1 MEELPLKALTE
12 LKGITFH
19 IPYQQR
25 GYRWTPENVKELLD
39 DFKDFIDSPNEKKR
53 IYCLQP
59 LAVIKLNDK
68 TYSVL
73 DGQQRLTTLFLLYY
87 YLYQET
93 PFQFE
98 FERDENKERS
108 DYLSNIA
115 TINEST
121 ANDNID
127 FFFIYAAYQQI
138 KAWFAC
144 SEKVEKDFRHLL
156 EASKEDKSVQVIW
169 YEISKDKEYETFRS
183 LNSGKIKLTN
193 TELIKAL
200 LLNRVS
206 GLPNREEAA
215 AQFEHIEQE
224 MANDHFWYIFNAE
237 DVRPGET
244 RMDMLFN
251 LVAQCE
257 QADYENDPRW
267 SFRNYFDKPEKG
279 SLTEKWQKVR
289 YTFLRLKDMYDDVY
303 CYHYIGFLSYCLGSN
318 QLKIIR
324 NYLKDY
330 REKKHS
336 EFKKKLKDDIKKN
349 LVNKE
354 HTSITE
360 YNYYTSKKELR
371 QLFLIHNIETI
382 LQRYEIL
389 KNNNQL
395 QLQQNFE
402 QFPFELLHKQSWD
415 IEHIASNTD
424 SDFRNEDDRKN
435 WLNNIELDLRKEI
448 LDTDTEYKR
457 LKQQY
462 QRSKKKDDFDLLYKW
477 IIQTYDSNSIKDCEN
492 VENGKMQIGN
502 LTLLDSHTNRSYHNA
517 LFPRKRRCIIVA
529 EGLEDKDDPQDTKI
543 PKLFI
548 PICTRQ
554 VFTKAYN
561 KSESLTLNAWTQ
573 TDADAYVR
581 DMEQKLSYYFEQSKE
596 NKQ

>member
-12 LKGITFH
+12 LKEITFH

-39 DFKDFIDSPNEKKR
+39 DFKGFIDSSNEKKR

-59 LAVIKLNDK
+59 LSVIKLNDK

-93 PFQFE
+93 PFQFK
-98 FERDENKERS
+98 FERDENEKRS
-108 DYLSNIA
+108 KYLSNIDEA
-115 TINEST
+115 TT
-121 ANDNID
+121 NDNID

-138 KAWFAC
+138 KAWFDS
-144 SEKVEKDFRHLL
+144 SEKKREDFKHLL

-169 YEISKDKEYETFRS
+169 YEVSKDKEYETFRN

-200 LLNRVS
+200 FLNRIS

-224 MANDHFWYIFNAE
+224 MANDHFWYMFNAE
-237 DVRPGET
+237 DVRPGQT

-251 LVAQCE
+251 LVSQCE

-289 YTFLRLKDMYDDVY
+289 HTFLRLKDMYNDIY

-318 QLKIIR
+318 KLRIISD
-324 NYLKDY
+324 YLKY
-330 REKKHS
+330 YQKKKHS
-336 EFKKKLKDDIKKN
+336 EFRDKLKEDIKEI

-360 YNYYTSKKELR
+360 YNYYTPKKDLR
-371 QLFLIHNIETI
+371 QLFLMHNIETI
-382 LQRYEIL
+382 LHRYEML
-389 KNNNQL
+389 KNNNHL

-415 IEHIASNTD
+415 IEHIASNTN

-435 WLNNIELDLRKEI
+435 WLDNIELDLRKE
-448 LDTDTEYKR
+448 LLADTRYKE
-457 LKQQY
+457 LKQEY
-462 QRSKKKDDFDLLYKW
+462 LRSKEKEKFNDLYKW
-477 IIQTYDSNSIKDCEN
+477 IIQTYDRDSIGNNEN

-502 LTLLDSHTNRSYHNA
+502 LTILDSHTNRSYHNA

-529 EGLEDKDDPQDTKI
+529 EGLEDKDDFQDTKI

-561 KSESLTLNAWTQ
+561 KSGSLNLNAWTQ
-573 TDADAYVR
+573 TDADAYVK

>member
-12 LKGITFH
+12 LKEITFH

-39 DFKDFIDSPNEKKR
+39 DFKGFIDSSNEKKR

-93 PFQFE
+93 PFQFK
-98 FERDENKERS
+98 FERDENEKRS
-108 DYLSNIA
+108 KYLSNIDEA
-115 TINEST
+115 TT
-121 ANDNID
+121 NDNID

-138 KAWFAC
+138 KAWFDS
-144 SEKVEKDFRHLL
+144 SEKKREDFKHLL

-169 YEISKDKEYETFRS
+169 YEVSKDKEYETFRN

-200 LLNRVS
+200 FLNRIS

-224 MANDHFWYIFNAE
+224 MANDHFWYMFNAE
-237 DVRPGET
+237 DVRPGQT

-251 LVAQCE
+251 LVSQCE

-289 YTFLRLKDMYDDVY
+289 HTFLRLKDMYNDIY

-318 QLKIIR
+318 KLRIISD
-324 NYLKDY
+324 YLKY
-330 REKKHS
+330 YQKKKHS
-336 EFKKKLKDDIKKN
+336 EFRDKLKEDIKEI

-360 YNYYTSKKELR
+360 YNYYTPKKDLR
-371 QLFLIHNIETI
+371 QLFLMHNIETI
-382 LQRYEIL
+382 LHRYEML
-389 KNNNQL
+389 KNNNHL

-415 IEHIASNTD
+415 IEHIASNTN

-435 WLNNIELDLRKEI
+435 WLDNIELDLRKE
-448 LDTDTEYKR
+448 LLADTRYKE
-457 LKQQY
+457 LKQEY
-462 QRSKKKDDFDLLYKW
+462 LRSKEKEKFNDLYKW
-477 IIQTYDSNSIKDCEN
+477 IIQTYDRDSIGNNEN

-502 LTLLDSHTNRSYHNA
+502 LTILDSHTNRSYHNA

-529 EGLEDKDDPQDTKI
+529 EGLEDKDDFQDTKI

-561 KSESLTLNAWTQ
+561 KSGSLNLNAWTQ
-573 TDADAYVR
+573 TDADAYVK

>member
-12 LKGITFH
+12 LKEITFH

-39 DFKDFIDSPNEKKR
+39 DFKGFIDSSNEKKR

-93 PFQFE
+93 PFQFK
-98 FERDENKERS
+98 FERDENEKRS
-108 DYLSNIA
+108 KYLSNIDEA
-115 TINEST
+115 TT
-121 ANDNID
+121 NDNID

-138 KAWFAC
+138 KAWFDS
-144 SEKVEKDFRHLL
+144 SEKKREDFKHLL

-169 YEISKDKEYETFRS
+169 YEVSKDKEYETFRN

-200 LLNRVS
+200 FLNRIS

-224 MANDHFWYIFNAE
+224 MANDHFWYMFNAE
-237 DVRPGET
+237 DVRPGQT

-251 LVAQCE
+251 LVSQCE

-289 YTFLRLKDMYDDVY
+289 HTFLRLKDMYNDIY

-318 QLKIIR
+318 KLRIISD
-324 NYLKDY
+324 YLKY
-330 REKKHS
+330 YQKKKHS
-336 EFKKKLKDDIKKN
+336 EFRDKLKEDIKEI

-360 YNYYTSKKELR
+360 YNYYTPKKDLR
-371 QLFLIHNIETI
+371 QLFLMHNIETI
-382 LQRYEIL
+382 LHRYEML
-389 KNNNQL
+389 KNNNHL

-415 IEHIASNTD
+415 IEHIASNTN

-435 WLNNIELDLRKEI
+435 WLDNIELDLRKE
-448 LDTDTEYKR
+448 LLADTRYKE
-457 LKQQY
+457 LKQEY
-462 QRSKKKDDFDLLYKW
+462 LRSKEKEKFNDLYKW
-477 IIQTYDSNSIKDCEN
+477 IIQTYDRDSIGNNEN

-502 LTLLDSHTNRSYHNA
+502 LTILDSHTNRSYHNA
-517 LFPRKRRCIIVA
+517 LFPRKRRCIIVV
-529 EGLEDKDDPQDTKI
+529 EGLEDKDDFQDTKI

-561 KSESLTLNAWTQ
+561 KSGSLNLNAWTQ
-573 TDADAYVR
+573 TDADAYVK